1 MKKISIILTVLV
13 ALIFTACQDKDIER
27 APMRL
32 QAINAEEITG
42 NLTGDDYTWTW
53 PQLTPGQ
60 SMYVMV
66 YEGST
71 LLSSETVTGNSF
83 THKSVQTNVPFVY
96 VFKVSDGENV
106 SSGVVKNYT
115 REGATQITGLSM
127 SQVEKG
133 RGYDAAITWNKTTD
147 ATSIDLIATNGT
159 RTIHETLSGSVYSY
173 TIPNVVYGDT
183 WNVTLRAINDKGTS
197 MATTSSL
204 KIGKTAIAFLSI
216 YATPEELIANGDDD
230 EASAW
235 LWLHKTYP
243 NAQFVYFGNIKS
255 ATDMEPYRVA
265 FWLRDLE
272 QGTEDDVWSLPA
284 VVNSATPYISEWY
297 KNGGNILLW
306 QHATA
311 YLTNLGRFEQSLFRG
326 NDHTIGIGRGGI
338 NNDNWSMGACLNI
351 EGSLIDFTTHP
362 IYKGIPVR
370 ISNGIKLI
378 DMKGPGWTEDHNC
391 LYFNIPSVLSG
402 IANDK
407 LSAYTTIT
415 ETYGIYPLGVW
426 DSQIR
431 SVSQL
436 NVWECRQGN
445 SDFKGTAICI
455 GNGGCEFSM
464 RNADGSADVSAHPKN
479 NVNQESILKL
489 AKNSIEYLKTR

>member
-27 APMRL
+27 APMLL

-96 VFKVSDGENV
+96 VFKVTDGDNV

-255 ATDMEPYRVA
+255 ATGMEPYRVA

-284 VVNSATPYISEWY
+284 VVNSATPYISKWWKY
-297 KNGGNILLW
+297 
-306 QHATA
+306 TA
-311 YLTNLGRFEQSLFRG
+311 LAACNSLP
-326 NDHTIGIGRGGI
+326 H
-338 NNDNWSMGACLNI
+338 
-351 EGSLIDFTTHP
+351 
-362 IYKGIPVR
+362 
-370 ISNGIKLI
+370 
-378 DMKGPGWTEDHNC
+378 
-391 LYFNIPSVLSG
+391 
-402 IANDK
+402 
-407 LSAYTTIT
+407 
-415 ETYGIYPLGVW
+415 
-426 DSQIR
+426 
-431 SVSQL
+431 
-436 NVWECRQGN
+436 
-445 SDFKGTAICI
+445 
-455 GNGGCEFSM
+455 
-464 RNADGSADVSAHPKN
+464 
-479 NVNQESILKL
+479 
-489 AKNSIEYLKTR
+489 

>member
-1 MKKISIILTVLV
+1 
-13 ALIFTACQDKDIER
+13 
-27 APMRL
+27 
-32 QAINAEEITG
+32 
-42 NLTGDDYTWTW
+42 
-53 PQLTPGQ
+53 
-60 SMYVMV
+60 
-66 YEGST
+66 
-71 LLSSETVTGNSF
+71 
-83 THKSVQTNVPFVY
+83 
-96 VFKVSDGENV
+96 
-106 SSGVVKNYT
+106 
-115 REGATQITGLSM
+115 
-127 SQVEKG
+127 
-133 RGYDAAITWNKTTD
+133 
-147 ATSIDLIATNGT
+147 
-159 RTIHETLSGSVYSY
+159 
-173 TIPNVVYGDT
+173 
-183 WNVTLRAINDKGTS
+183 

-362 IYKGIPVR
+362 IYKGILVR

-464 RNADGSADVSAHPKN
+464 RNADGSADVSGHPKN